1 MNTVVTSKEEI
12 LKTSRELIRQKGWSA
27 VNIRSVAAA
36 CGVSV
41 GSIYNY
47 FDSKAALVGAAVES
61 IWCEIFHRP
70 EEEVV
75 FRDTQACITWMY
87 ERMEYG
93 HEQYPGFFTLHSLG
107 FMQEDKADGK
117 RRMQQT
123 WKHILEGLCFV
134 LKSDA
139 KVRLDAFT
147 DSFTAEK
154 FSDVLFSLM
163 LSALLRQDYDPG
175 AVLEIIRRT
184 LY

>member
-12 LKTSRELIRQKGWSA
+12 LKISRELIRQKGWGA

-47 FDSKAALVGAAVES
+47 FESKAELVGETVES
-61 IWCEIFHRP
+61 IWCEIFRHP
-70 EEEVV
+70 QQGMV
-75 FRDTQACITWMY
+75 FEDIQECIRWMY

-93 HEQYPGFFTLHSLG
+93 CKAYPGFFTLHALG
-107 FMQEDKADGK
+107 FMQEEKSDGK

-123 WKHILEGLCFV
+123 WKHILDGLCMV
-134 LKSDA
+134 LKRDA
-139 KVRLDAFT
+139 RIRPDAFT
-147 DSFTAEK
+147 EQFTAQQ
-154 FSDVLFSLM
+154 FADILFSLM
-163 LSALLRQDYDPG
+163 LSALMRKDYDPST
-175 AVLEIIRRT
+175 VLELIHRT

>member
-12 LKTSRELIRQKGWSA
+12 LKTSRELIRQKGWGA

-47 FDSKAALVGAAVES
+47 FESKAELVGETVES
-61 IWCEIFHRP
+61 IWCEIFRHP
-70 EEEVV
+70 QQGMV
-75 FRDTQACITWMY
+75 FEDIQECIRWMY

-93 HEQYPGFFTLHSLG
+93 CKAYPGFFTLHALG
-107 FMQEDKADGK
+107 FMQEEKSDGK

-123 WKHILEGLCFV
+123 WKHILNGLCMV
-134 LKSDA
+134 LQRDA
-139 KVRLDAFT
+139 RIRPDAFT
-147 DSFTAEK
+147 EQFTAQQ
-154 FSDVLFSLM
+154 FADILFSLM
-163 LSALLRQDYDPG
+163 LSALMRKDYD
-175 AVLEIIRRT
+175 ASTVIELIHRT